1 MNLRAY
7 VTRSGPRLVR
17 AAITLPRAHDLVEL
31 GLAGAGLALVVGP
44 LGFWTGL
51 LVWRQR
57 APAEIMA
64 LAASAL
70 LAPGL
75 GEEAPFRGLLIPD
88 RTETDRACLAIA
100 GSTGLFCLW
109 HVVEALT
116 FLPKARSLFLRPD
129 FLAWTVLL
137 GLACAMLRR
146 RSGSI
151 WPPVLLHWI
160 AVVAWQGWLGG
171 PDAAAL
177 R

>member
-1 MNLRAY
+1 MNLSACIKG
-7 VTRSGPRLVR
+7 SWARLVR
-17 AAITLPRAHDLVEL
+17 AATTLPRQRDLIEL
-31 GLAGAGLALVVGP
+31 GLAGAGLVLVVGP

-51 LVWRQR
+51 LVWRPR
-57 APAEIMA
+57 TPAEIGT
-64 LAASAL
+64 LAASAF

-88 RTETDRACLAIA
+88 RTETDHAGLAIA
-100 GSTGLFCLW
+100 GSTALFCVW
-109 HVVEALT
+109 HVVEAMT
-116 FLPKARSLFLRPD
+116 FLPKARPLFLRPD

-137 GLACAMLRR
+137 GLVCAALRR

-171 PDAAAL
+171 PGAAAL